1 MMQYDFVDGSPE
13 IGSIAGLETKE
24 NMYLYQT
31 HQSQDRYR
39 R

>member
-1 MMQYDFVDGSPE
+1 MMQYDFVDGSTE
-13 IGSIAGLETKE
+13 LGDINGLETKE
-24 NMYLYQT
+24 NMHLYQT